1 MMYMYM
7 AHVYL
12 HAPPAILAEHCHS
25 CAPHGAQGRPIE
37 IQERHHGLWMHSKEG
52 WHVIVI
58 FVIPHGYYV

>member
-52 WHVIVI
+52 R
-58 FVIPHGYYV
+58 GM